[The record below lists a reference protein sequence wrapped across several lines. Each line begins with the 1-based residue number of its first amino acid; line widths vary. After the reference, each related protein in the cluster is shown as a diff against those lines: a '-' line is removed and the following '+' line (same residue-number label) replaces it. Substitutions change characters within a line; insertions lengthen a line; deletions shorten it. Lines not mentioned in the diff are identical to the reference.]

1 MHVTAEVKARV
12 VAKLQEGIAIA
23 EKHYGIKIAMPL
35 IKYAKRG
42 TTAGTAN
49 YRTWT
54 VDFNAVL
61 LMQNVEDFI
70 ARTVPHELAHLI
82 NDHVYPESHESA
94 GTTVVRRG
102 GRLIRKRLPRDVH
115 GTTWQSVMRVL
126 GVKDITRCHSYDT
139 SDAKVV
145 KSSSRQIKWVCS
157 KCKAELMLTPAKSA
171 RLDASPDSVWHRGCR
186 GARLVRA
193 EAVQVDLTKYGAVAS
208 PVLPTP
214 IITLPPKPVNAGSK
228 IDACKQIYL
237 KATGLSR
244 SDMIARFVSQAG
256 CTPAG
261 ASTYYQSLKTR
272 LG

>member
-12 VAKLQEGIAIA
+12 VAKLKEGIALA
-23 EKHYGIKIAMPL
+23 EKHYNTTIAMPT
-35 IKYAKRG
+35 IKYDKRG

-61 LMQNVEDFI
+61 LMQNVDDFI

-82 NDHVYPESHESA
+82 NDQVYPESHQSA

-102 GRLIRKRLPRDVH
+102 GRLIHKRLPRDVH
-115 GTTWQSVMRVL
+115 GTSWQSVMRVL
-126 GVKDITRCHSYDT
+126 GVNDITRCHSYDT
-139 SDAKVV
+139 TDSKVV
-145 KSSSRQIKWVCS
+145 KSNGRQVKWVCS
-157 KCKAELMLTPAKSA
+157 RCKAELMLTPAKSA
-171 RLDASPDSVWHRGCR
+171 RLDAAPDSVWHRGCR

-193 EAVQVDLTKYGAVAS
+193 DAVQVDLQKYGAVANAVLPS
-208 PVLPTP
+208 PV
-214 IITLPPKPVNAGSK
+214 ITLPAPAVKAGSK

-237 KATGLSR
+237 KAPGLSR
-244 SDMIARFVSQAG
+244 ADMIARFVAQAG